1 MAFQL
6 SHLATNLTMCVLL
19 LCCVV
24 LAIVLVFVAGFV
36 FSFLVFYAKESI
48 IHKADKP
55 PVAGTVFRMLFHF
68 DTLFDFLTDIARRN
82 QTFRFIKPFRSEIYT
97 TNPANVEHTLK
108 NNFSKYIKGQSNCDM
123 LRDLLGQGIFAVDGY
138 KWRHQRKLASYEFS
152 TKVLRDFSSSVFR
165 INGAKLAKMISTAA
179 LSSYVFDIQKLLM
192 KSTLDSIFK
201 VGFGVDLNT
210 LSDDSDELGSRF
222 STAFDDSNRMV
233 FSRFFDVFWN
243 LKRYFN
249 IGQEAQLKRNIQV
262 IDDFVFQLI
271 HQKRVLMD
279 SVKEEDGKDDILSR
293 FIIASEKDPEAM
305 TDQYLRD
312 IILNFIIAGK
322 DTSAN
327 TLSWFF
333 FMMCKHPLVQEKV
346 VEEIR
351 SSSSSSATGS
361 KSGDGWDIDDF
372 ALNLTEEVL
381 DRMQY
386 LHAAITETL
395 RLYPALPVDAKA
407 AEEDD
412 VLPDGFKVAKG
423 DVVNYPAYAMGRMTY
438 LWGEDAEDFRPERW
452 LENGVFRPES
462 PFKFLAFHAGPRTC
476 LGKEFAYRQM
486 KIFAAILLRFFKF
499 KLEDDA
505 MNITYRTMFTLHVA
519 GGLPLVAFHR
529 FN

>member
-1 MAFQL
+1 MAIQYI
-6 SHLATNLTMCVLL
+6 SHLATNLSMCVLL
-19 LCCVV
+19 LSCAA
-24 LAIVLVFVAGFV
+24 LAILLLSAAGFV
-36 FSFLVFYAKESI
+36 FPFLVFYAKESMI
-48 IHKADKP
+48 QKADKP
-55 PVAGTVFRMLFHF
+55 PVAGTVFHMLLHF

-82 QTFRFIKPFRSEIYT
+82 QTFRFIKPFRSEIFT

-108 NNFSKYIKGQSNCDM
+108 NNFSKYIKGQSNCDV
-123 LRDLLGQGIFAVDGY
+123 LRDLLGQGIFAVDGD

-165 INGAKLAKMISTAA
+165 TNGAKLAKMISTSA
-179 LSSYVFDIQKLLM
+179 LSSSVFDIQKLLM

-210 LSDDSDELGSRF
+210 LSDDPDELGSRF
-222 STAFDDSNRMV
+222 STAFDDSNRIV
-233 FSRFFDVFWN
+233 FWRFFDVFWN
-243 LKRYFN
+243 LKRHFN
-249 IGQEAQLKRNIQV
+249 IGQEAQLKRNIRV

-271 HQKRVLMD
+271 RQKRVLMEG
-279 SVKEEDGKDDILSR
+279 VKKQENGKEDILSR
-293 FIIASEKDPEAM
+293 FILASEKDPEAM

-333 FMMCKHPLVQEKV
+333 YMMCRHPLVQEKV

-351 SSSSSSATGS
+351 SSAAASTAAR
-361 KSGDGWDIDDF
+361 DGWGIDDF

-381 DRMQY
+381 ERMQY
-386 LHAAITETL
+386 LHAALTETL

-452 LENGVFRPES
+452 LQNGAFRPES

-486 KIFAAILLRFFKF
+486 KIFAAILLHFFKF
-499 KLEDDA
+499 KLKDDA

-519 GGLPLVAFHR
+519 DGLPLVAFHR
-529 FN
+529 FH